1 MAKLAIAAE
10 PPHRETPLAERPIDA
25 DILISGATIITL
37 NADRHVL
44 RDGAVAI
51 KADRIVAIGKR
62 EELARTVA
70 AKQTHD
76 ARGFVMTPGFID
88 GHIHITGD
96 PLTRGFTRGAPGE
109 PPSEIMSRWVIPIF
123 RTHSPSDEAISA
135 QCAALSMMRHGTTCF
150 LEAGTITHLDAV
162 MEGLSTTGIRGR
174 TGEWVEG
181 RAYSPEEDQAKKSA
195 AAIKVLEAEVA
206 RYPDRGAKLAAWP
219 VLVGHSTNSDDV
231 WKAAKAL
238 ADQHNIR
245 VSAHMSPRVS
255 DPEWFLAK
263 YNRRPLE
270 HLNDIGVL
278 GGNVC
283 ITHLANI
290 DRSELDILVENGTN
304 AILCVHAALQ
314 GGFGISRHGLFP
326 EMLARG
332 VNLMMGT
339 DGLAADILGA
349 ARLMA
354 HLFRDARCDQTIFP
368 ATTILELATLHG
380 ARAMGMTD
388 SIGSLEVGK
397 KADLVLHDT
406 DLPEW
411 GPIFDPVSQL
421 ALSAPLGAVHSVWI
435 DGVRVI
441 EDGHATMIDEEKLLA
456 DARQAGAELIARTK
470 LPVQTP
476 WPIL

>member
-1 MAKLAIAAE
+1 M
-10 PPHRETPLAERPIDA
+10 
-25 DILISGATIITL
+25 
-37 NADRHVL
+37 NAGRQVL

-51 KADRIVAIGKR
+51 KADKIVAIGKR
-62 EELARTVA
+62 EDIAAAVS

-96 PLTRGFTRGAPGE
+96 PLTRGFARGAPGE
-109 PPSEIMSRWVIPIF
+109 PPSAIMSRWVIPIF

-181 RAYSPEEDQAKKSA
+181 RAYDPAEDQEKKSA
-195 AAIKVLEAEVA
+195 DAIKVLESEVA
-206 RYPDRGAKLAAWP
+206 RYPDKNDAKLAAWP

-231 WKAAKAL
+231 WKAAKSL
-238 ADQHNIR
+238 ADTHNIR
-245 VSAHMSPRVS
+245 VSAHMSPRAS

-278 GGNVC
+278 GDNVC

-290 DRSELDILVENGTN
+290 DGSELDVLVETGTN
-304 AILCVHAALQ
+304 AILCAHAAMQ
-314 GGFGISRHGLFP
+314 GGFGLSQHGLFP
-326 EMLARG
+326 EMIARG
-332 VNLMMGT
+332 VNVMMGT

-354 HLFRDARCDQTIFP
+354 YLFRDARADQKIFP
-368 ATTILELATLHG
+368 ATMILELATLHG
-380 ARAMGMTD
+380 ARAMGMTQN
-388 SIGSLEVGK
+388 IGSLEVGK

-406 DLPEW
+406 NLPEW
-411 GPIFDPVSQL
+411 GPIFDPVLQL

-441 EDGHATMIDEEKLLA
+441 ADGRATLIDEEKLLV
-456 DARQAGAELIARTK
+456 DARQAGAQIIARTK